1 MRNNDRKEQFMWI
14 SKNTNLWNI
23 FEACTDV
30 GNVPIVW
37 TTSTE
42 INDIQDPSLFC
53 LVKWCL
59 GFEGI
64 QPLTAACGL
73 QLPKILQYYKMA
85 FYLQLVMTCQIAAF
99 QLNNFSSFGY

>member
-1 MRNNDRKEQFMWI
+1 MRNNDRMEQFMWI
-14 SKNTNLWNI
+14 SKNI

-42 INDIQDPSLFC
+42 INDIQDPGLFC

-73 QLPKILQYYKMA
+73 RWAKILQYYKMA

-99 QLNNFSSFGY
+99 QLNNFSSLGY

>member
-1 MRNNDRKEQFMWI
+1 MWI

-42 INDIQDPSLFC
+42 INDIQDPGLFC

-73 QLPKILQYYKMA
+73 LQVLSGPKYYNITRWL
-85 FYLQLVMTCQIAAF
+85 FTCN
-99 QLNNFSSFGY
+99 LS